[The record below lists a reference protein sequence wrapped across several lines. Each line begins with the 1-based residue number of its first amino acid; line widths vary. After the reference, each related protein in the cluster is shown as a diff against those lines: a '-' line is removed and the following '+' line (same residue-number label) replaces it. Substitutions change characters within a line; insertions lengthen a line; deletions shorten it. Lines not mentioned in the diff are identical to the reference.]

1 MLGLGVSV
9 MGEGDVELK
18 LSSPKS
24 MSETSLRRS
33 LGLVLSQGQGR
44 KPRYV
49 GVLSESFFTPV
60 TIRSSSLS
68 STES

>member
-33 LGLVLSQGQGR
+33 LGLVLSQGRRR
-44 KPRYV
+44 KPR
-49 GVLSESFFTPV
+49 
-60 TIRSSSLS
+60 
-68 STES
+68 